1 MVKKLDK
8 DILVIALIISTALF
22 LSGVALGWF
31 LNEMKIGILEQSLVD
46 TKRDVENFQLQILL
60 LDNLGKNIT
69 CPFLEEQIKIL
80 DEKAFELGSKL
91 ERASKESTG
100 KEDYMK
106 VKSEYSRL
114 SVTYWSLAGKM
125 KKLCGHEN
133 FVSVLYFFSKDCTTC
148 DDQSFVLTHLKGK
161 LHEKF
166 LVFALDADFNE
177 PVINILKKYYN
188 IEKYP
193 TIILEGNKLEGLQSK
208 DDILDTTCQYIE
220 SEVCS

>member
-1 MVKKLDK
+1 MVKRLDK

-31 LNEMKIGILEQSLVD
+31 LNEAKISILEESLVD

-69 CPFLEEQIKIL
+69 CPFLEEQIKNL

-91 ERASKESTG
+91 ESASKENTG
-100 KEDYMK
+100 KEDYMR

-114 SVTYWSLAGKM
+114 LVTYWSLAGKM
-125 KKLCGHEN
+125 KKLCEHEN
-133 FVSVLYFFSKDCTTC
+133 FVSVLYFFSKNCAIC
-148 DDQSFVLTHLKGK
+148 DDQSFVLTHLKTK
-161 LHEKF
+161 LNEKF
-166 LVFALDADFNE
+166 LVFTLDADFNE

-188 IEKYP
+188 IEEYP
-193 TIILEGNKLEGLQSK
+193 TIILEGNKLEGLQSR
-208 DDILDTTCQYIE
+208 DDILNMACRYIE